1 MRYVIYCKLKTRS
14 YLLAT
19 ESTEKNLNI
28 KNEGFDL
35 IREFCVFPWQN
46 LFDINHKNLSG
57 QLYK

>member
-35 IREFCVFPWQN
+35 IREFRGKIYLISTIKTYLDN
-46 LFDINHKNLSG
+46 YINNDR
-57 QLYK
+57 